1 VQAMIM
7 GAGAIGML
15 IGYRLEQAG
24 HEVTLVG
31 RPAVAQAAAENG
43 VIVYDHTGEHRLKAP
58 VVTDVDQVANQ
69 PDFIVLTVKA
79 FDTGPATSQIAP
91 LANANIPILLIQ
103 NGVGGEVAGL
113 EALPSGRWFG
123 AVTTLVAERLGPAQV
138 RQSKREACLIIA
150 PLANVNNAD
159 DIVDQFHNAGFDEV
173 RACHSYNDMKWSK
186 LLLNI
191 LGNAVP
197 AIVDMSP
204 GQTITDRH
212 LFAIE
217 RAAYLEALA
226 VMRKSDIHPMSLP
239 GYPVPLLAWTMRRL
253 PATLLRTLLSRLI
266 VGGRGG
272 KKPSLYMDLAGRRAK
287 SEVQFLNGTVVRQGE
302 KVEVAT
308 PVNRALTDTLLAIAG
323 GEEPWERYQGNPQA
337 LMARCGLA

>member
-1 VQAMIM
+1 M

-15 IGYRLEQAG
+15 MGYRLEQAG

-31 RPAVAQAAAENG
+31 RPAMAQAAAENG
-43 VIVYDHTGEHRLKAP
+43 VVIHDHTGEHHLKAN
-58 VVTDVDQVANQ
+58 VVAAVEQMMDR
-69 PDFIVLTVKA
+69 PDFIVMTVKA
-79 FDTGPATSQIAP
+79 FDTGPASLQVAP
-91 LANANIPILLIQ
+91 LANQNIPILLIQ

-113 EALPSGRWFG
+113 AALPSGRWFG
-123 AVTTLVAERLGPAQV
+123 AVTTMVADRLGPAEV
-138 RQSKREACLIIA
+138 RQSKKKASIVIA
-150 PLANVNNAD
+150 PLANVGSTAGM
-159 DIVDQFHNAGFDEV
+159 VDLFQNAGFDEV
-173 RACHSYNDMKWSK
+173 RSCRSYDAMKWSK
-186 LLLNI
+186 LLLNT

-204 GQTITDRH
+204 GQTIADRQ

-226 VMRKSDIHPMSLP
+226 VMQKSDIHPMPMP
-239 GYPVPLLAWTMRRL
+239 GYPVPLLAWAMRRL
-253 PATLLRTLLSRLI
+253 PAAMLRTLLSRLI

-287 SEVQFLNGTVVRQGE
+287 SEVLFLNGAVVRHGE
-302 KVEVAT
+302 HVGIPT
-308 PVNRALTDTLLAIAG
+308 PVNRALTDTLLTIAG

-337 LMARCGLA
+337 LMIRCGMG